1 MTLSLHNRGLGTGKL
16 TRLHRMLYQYGNRN
30 GTLLLLPYDHGL
42 EHGPRDF
49 AANPES
55 ADPHYVLDLAIRARF
70 NGVALQIGQA
80 RKCYASFAGRIPLVV
95 KLNGKTEIPSDDA
108 PLSPLN
114 ATVEEAVSLGADA
127 VGYTLYVGSSRQA
140 DDFTAFRSVRQ
151 ECERYGIPLIVW
163 AYPRGADIARKGGRD
178 SFYAVDYAARVA
190 AELGADV
197 VKVNWPSPVTSPQ
210 VPEEYRVHLS
220 DADRISAIVRSAGS
234 ALVLLS
240 GGDLADTAVLLERAG
255 IALRAGAVGLIFGRN
270 VLKRTSG
277 EALEFA
283 EQLRGVLRRSPE
295 GQAGGGVD
303 GQEWSVVGRPDASGV
318 AGDR

>member
-1 MTLSLHNRGLGTGKL
+1 MTSSLHDRGLGTGKL
-16 TRLHRMLYQYGNRN
+16 VRLHRMLYQHGNRN

-55 ADPHYVLDLAIRARF
+55 ADPHYVLDLAIRAGF
-70 NGVALQIGQA
+70 NGVALQIGPA
-80 RKCYASFAGRIPLVV
+80 RKYYGSFAGRIPLVV
-95 KLNGKTEIPSDDA
+95 KLNGKTEIPPDDE

-127 VGYTLYVGSSRQA
+127 VGYTLYVGSPRQA
-140 DDFTAFRSVRQ
+140 EDFSALSTVRQ

-163 AYPRGADIARKGGRD
+163 AYPRGEAIARKGGRD
-178 SFYAVDYAARVA
+178 SFYAIDYAARVA

-197 VKVNWPSPVTSPQ
+197 VKVNWPSAVTSPH
-210 VPEEYRVHLS
+210 VPEEYRVDLS
-220 DADRISAIVRSAGS
+220 DADRISAIVRSAGR

-240 GGDLADTAVLLERAG
+240 GGDLADPAVLLERAG
-255 IALRAGAVGLIFGRN
+255 IALRSGAVGLIFGRN

-277 EALEFA
+277 EALAFA
-283 EQLRGVLRRSPE
+283 ERLHEVLRRSPD
-295 GQAGGGVD
+295 GLAGG
-303 GQEWSVVGRPDASGV
+303 EV
-318 AGDR
+318 AG